1 MGPTRPSRAWLS
13 AIELTLG
20 PLVSPVRGIDREA
33 GAYID
38 SERLPAQIASV
49 RWIGRACLLRC
60 RLQIQNISRIYKAGL
75 VTALVL
81 FAIGCGS
88 DNNTNNATSNQIPSF
103 NGTVFSIS
111 LSADGSK
118 DVYVGGDFTTYNG
131 AQANRIVRLNTDGT
145 IDKAFVVASGF
156 DASVRWIVPV
166 AAQGGNVYVGGDFTT
181 YNGVLKPHI
190 VRLNANGTLDSTFT
204 TGTGFDNTVHVI
216 APAGDGTGALY
227 VGGAFSTYN
236 GRPVNRLVRLS
247 ADGTVDQTFITGT
260 GFDDTVFTIVPVGD
274 GTGDVYVGGAFTLYK
289 GIQAMRIV
297 RLTPDGSVN
306 FNFPTT
312 TGFDNTVQN
321 MALPDDRSG
330 NLYVGGA
337 FTNYKGIR
345 AIGVA
350 RLNSNALLDLA
361 FVTGTGFN
369 KTVFT
374 VAPAGDGTGKLYVGG
389 AFTNY
394 NGTEVSD
401 LVRLNQNGTRDF
413 SFATG
418 AGFNDAVLKVVPVGD
433 GSGDVYVGG
442 QFTQYQGILRGRFV
456 RLASTGALIR

>member
-1 MGPTRPSRAWLS
+1 M
-13 AIELTLG
+13 
-20 PLVSPVRGIDREA
+20 
-33 GAYID
+33 
-38 SERLPAQIASV
+38 
-49 RWIGRACLLRC
+49 RC
-60 RLQIQNISRIYKAGL
+60 QLQIQSISRIYKVGL

-88 DNNTNNATSNQIPSF
+88 DNNTNNTTSNGITSF
-103 NGTVFSIS
+103 NGAVLSIS

-131 AQANRIVRLNTDGT
+131 AQANRIVRLNADGT
-145 IDKAFVVASGF
+145 IDQAFVVASGF
-156 DASVRWIVPV
+156 DTTVRWIVPA
-166 AAQGGNVYVGGDFTT
+166 AAQSANVYVGGDFTT
-181 YNGVLKPHI
+181 YNGVLRPHI

-216 APAGDGTGALY
+216 APAGDGTGSLY

-236 GRPVNRLVRLS
+236 GRPVNRLVRLN
-247 ADGTVDQTFITGT
+247 ADGTTDQTFVTGT
-260 GFDDTVFTIVPVGD
+260 GFDGTVFTIVPVGD

-297 RLTPDGSVN
+297 RLTSDGSVN
-306 FNFPTT
+306 SNFPTT
-312 TGFDNTVQN
+312 TGFDNIVHN
-321 MALPDDRSG
+321 MALADDRSG
-330 NLYVGGA
+330 NLYVGGE

-345 AIGVA
+345 AVGIA
-350 RLNSNALLDLA
+350 RLNSSALLDLA
-361 FVTGTGFN
+361 FVTGTGFD
-369 KTVFT
+369 KSVFT
-374 VAPAGDGTGKLYVGG
+374 VAPAGDGTGKLYAGG

-418 AGFNDAVLKVVPVGD
+418 AGFNDTVFKVAPVGD

-456 RLASTGALIR
+456 RLANTGALIR